1 MLGLREIFHV
11 LVYQFI
17 TTWTRSLGFD
27 DFPYRCGTNKGQIK
41 QEMLH
46 SSFENE
52 DSLRGG
58 GGRVGG
64 GGGGCGI
71 IILGGGSPPGNT

>member
-1 MLGLREIFHV
+1 MTAFS
-11 LVYQFI
+11 QF
-17 TTWTRSLGFD
+17 FYP
-27 DFPYRCGTNKGQIK
+27 FPYRCGTIKGQIK

-64 GGGGCGI
+64 GVGGI
-71 IILGGGSPPGNT
+71 IIIGGGSPPGNT